1 MFFQTD
7 THVPF
12 LYKQLAILALYKRIV
27 NMAQMSYHKLWCKQW
42 FHVCVMSCFNIYL
55 LITQHFKIKFKSPFY
70 QINKYSTQQNQA
82 QYCLC
87 LVFDKSLAA
96 EVTTSKNGCK
106 EAWSM
111 PPAFFYLPQ
120 ELQYLLFILFIRAQ
134 PVNHSLV
141 CDICT

>member
-87 LVFDKSLAA
+87 LVFDK
-96 EVTTSKNGCK
+96 
-106 EAWSM
+106 
-111 PPAFFYLPQ
+111 PPKMDAKKHGQCRQLSFIYPRSCSIFFSSFSYVLSQ
-120 ELQYLLFILFIRAQ
+120 
-134 PVNHSLV
+134 
-141 CDICT
+141 